1 MPASKFTLF
10 RESALAAVAAIAA
23 CSAIASSGLA
33 HDTLTDL
40 GGTVE
45 RGAVN
50 AFTSNSTARPW
61 VRKYFASA
69 NSKLCLEVSQV
80 SPFADL
86 EMVVVEPNPRITVR
100 DDDSG
105 DQCTNCPRLAIDPTP
120 DRGYYTVI
128 INQFAGSPANAD
140 FILQYWRVASGA
152 KCPND
157 P

>member
-1 MPASKFTLF
+1 MSASKLTQF
-10 RESALAAVAAIAA
+10 RKSAGAVVAAIAA
-23 CSAIASSGLA
+23 SAAVASSAFA

-50 AFTSNSTARPW
+50 AFTPNNTARPW
-61 VRKYFASA
+61 VRKYFAPA
-69 NSKLCLEVSQV
+69 NSRLCLEVSQV

-86 EMVVVEPNPRITVR
+86 EMVVIEPSPLVSVR

-105 DQCTNCPRLAIDPTP
+105 DQCTNCPRIAIDPTP
-120 DRGYYTVI
+120 TRGYYTVI
-128 INQFAGSPANAD
+128 INQFAGSAANAD
-140 FILQYWRVASGA
+140 FLLQYYRVASGA

>member
-1 MPASKFTLF
+1 MPAVKFALS
-10 RESALAAVAAIAA
+10 RKSAWAAVAAIAA
-23 CSAIASSGLA
+23 ISAIASSGLA

-50 AFTSNSTARPW
+50 AFTPNNTARPW
-61 VRKYFASA
+61 VRKYFSPAG
-69 NSKLCLEVSQV
+69 SKLCLEVSQV
-80 SPFADL
+80 SPSADL
-86 EMVVVEPNPRITVR
+86 EMVVVEPNPRVTLR

-120 DRGYYTVI
+120 IRGYYTVI
-128 INQFAGSPANAD
+128 INHFAGTATNAD
-140 FILQYWRVASGA
+140 FILQYWRIASGA

>member
-1 MPASKFTLF
+1 MLGSKPTAF
-10 RESALAAVAAIAA
+10 RKTARTAAATIAGFLV
-23 CSAIASSGLA
+23 IASSGLA

-50 AFTSNSTARPW
+50 AFTANSTARPW
-61 VRKYFASA
+61 VRKYFAPA

-86 EMVVVEPNPRITVR
+86 EMVVVEPDPRVTVR

-105 DQCTNCPRLAIDPTP
+105 DQCTNCPRLSIDPTP

-128 INQFAGSPANAD
+128 INQFAGSPVDAD
-140 FILQYWRVASGA
+140 FLLQYWRVASGA

>member
-23 CSAIASSGLA
+23 CSAIASSALA

-50 AFTSNSTARPW
+50 AFTPNNTARPW
-61 VRKYFASA
+61 VRKYFAPV

-86 EMVVVEPNPRITVR
+86 EMVVVEPNPRVTVR

-105 DQCTNCPRLAIDPTP
+105 DQHRHREAVDARELVEPGRAVRENYVSGEQRRRSEHRDQERQRPR
-120 DRGYYTVI
+120 R
-128 INQFAGSPANAD
+128 S
-140 FILQYWRVASGA
+140 R
-152 KCPND
+152 
-157 P
+157 